1 VLGLALIVVLIR
13 ALKLAPFLS
22 ILVGTFAAGFTAGLP
37 LEAIAGAFSKG
48 AGALLGDVGIII
60 ALGAMLGALM
70 AESGA
75 ADRLVTTLLEHST
88 PRLLPWMMAFVAV
101 IIGLPLFFEVGL
113 VMMVPIIFVMARR
126 S

>member
-1 VLGLALIVVLIR
+1 MHLPTTLAPWSPHDTQLILSCVLGLALIIVFIS

-37 LEAIAGAFSKG
+37 LEAVASAFSKG

-75 ADRLVTTLLEHST
+75 ADRLVSTILKHST
-88 PRLLPWMMAFVAV
+88 PRCCP
-101 IIGLPLFFEVGL
+101 G
-113 VMMVPIIFVMARR
+113 
-126 S
+126 